1 MNKIITGIDSR
12 KRCAAALR
20 AAAQLSTQ
28 LDTRLEVVHA
38 VDVPRPFWPGIDS
51 LKLASINA
59 SALAE
64 AWKRE
69 LEFLRSELSSDHG
82 PSLESMLHV
91 HPGKPA
97 QVLCRHAEEAN
108 ADLLVLGDHQ
118 ERDLLD
124 FGSTLRSCLA
134 KATCPVWFQR
144 TEWSGIRRI
153 LVPVDMSGESASAL
167 RIAIRIAKGLGSSIR
182 VLHCFSTPTTAVA
195 GGGYYPEIAVPFPT
209 EKIRE
214 VTEEEFEKFVAEQ
227 DTSGVEVASSFVDS
241 SACEGILEA
250 AKEADL
256 VAMGTHGRTGLA
268 RAVLGNIAYSIL
280 SRAEVPVLAV
290 PLPRREWLL

>member
-12 KRCAAALR
+12 KQCAAALR
-20 AAAQLSTQ
+20 AADQLAKQ
-28 LDTRLEVVHA
+28 LETRLEVVHA
-38 VDVPRPFWPGIDS
+38 VDVPRPLWPGIDS

-64 AWKRE
+64 SWKRE
-69 LEFLRSELSSDHG
+69 LEFMRTELSPEDG
-82 PSLESMLHV
+82 RSLENMLHV

-97 QVLCRHAEEAN
+97 QVLCQHAEEAN

-118 ERDLLD
+118 ERDILD

-144 TEWSGIRRI
+144 TEWTDIKSI

-167 RIAIRIAKGLGSSIR
+167 RLAVKVAQSLGSNIRI
-182 VLHCFSTPTTAVA
+182 LHCFSTPTTAVA

-214 VTEEEFEKFVAEQ
+214 ATEEEFEKFVAEQ
-227 DTSGVEVASSFVDS
+227 DSGDVKITSSFIDS
-241 SACEGILEA
+241 GARDGILQCS
-250 AKEADL
+250 KEADL
-256 VAMGTHGRTGLA
+256 IVMGTHGRTGLA
-268 RAVLGNIAYSIL
+268 RAVLGNVAYSIL
-280 SRAEVPVLAV
+280 SKAEIPVLAV

>member
-20 AAAQLSTQ
+20 AAAQLSAQ

-38 VDVPRPFWPGIDS
+38 VDVPRPLWPGIDS
-51 LKLASINA
+51 LRLASINA

-69 LEFLRSELSSDHG
+69 LEFLRGELSPNDG
-82 PSLESMLHV
+82 RSLESMLHV

-118 ERDLLD
+118 GRDLLD

-144 TEWSGIRRI
+144 TEWSQIRRI

-167 RIAIRIAKGLGSSIR
+167 RIAIRIAKALGSSIR

-214 VTEEEFEKFVAEQ
+214 VTVEEFDRFVAEQ
-227 DTSGVEVASSFVDS
+227 DAGGVEVASSFVDS
-241 SACEGILEA
+241 APREGILEA
-250 AKEADL
+250 AKETDL
-256 VAMGTHGRTGLA
+256 VVMGTHGRTGLA
-268 RAVLGNIAYSIL
+268 RAVLGNVAYSIL
-280 SRAEVPVLAV
+280 SKAEVPVLAV